1 MRTTIASKILG
12 AAIALITLMALA
24 SSLSFY
30 MADEVGFRIDR
41 LSTEYI
47 PAYGQLARANVISL
61 EQALALRRLLLAA
74 KVIPPN
80 QDEITAL
87 HGSFDAKGAEF
98 REVLGS
104 ARSHINAEIGSGN
117 AFADPIELA
126 RIDARIGAVLDD
138 DQRHYTDEVGRLLKT
153 IGVPTS
159 DAFANESPRV
169 EAIRDEINQ
178 HLEGISGD
186 LYRVVRDAAQVTRK
200 SQTRVVVIGAVLT
213 TLAAA
218 LGLVVSALISGGL
231 VRPLRRLLE
240 GTRAVESGR
249 LEVNVPV
256 RSHDEVGRL
265 TEAFNRM
272 TEQLRVK
279 ERIRETFGKYIDPRV
294 VEGLIDRPMLTQG
307 EGQRRMMTVL
317 FCDMKGFTAMSEG
330 MTPQGLVKVMN
341 RYLTTMSEPI
351 RDHRGV
357 IDKYVGD
364 AIMAY
369 WGPPFTD
376 DSEQAG
382 LACLAALDMLERL
395 EPLHREVMELLG
407 MRIGLPRIDMRIG
420 IATGDALVGNIG
432 SDFMMSYTVMGD
444 TVNFAS
450 RLESANKV
458 YDNRI
463 LIAGTTAAAAASYVE
478 TREIDRVV
486 VTGTTEPHQIFEVMS
501 RKSALTPAQAA
512 LRQRF
517 GEGLEAYRAMDWD
530 VAKAAFMDCLK
541 IVPADGP
548 SATFLSR
555 IDTLEVTPPPR
566 GWDGT
571 WVMAHK

>member
-1 MRTTIASKILG
+1 MRKTIASKILG
-12 AAIALITLMALA
+12 AAVALIALMALA

-47 PAYGQLARANVISL
+47 PAYGQLAHANVLSL

-74 KVIPPN
+74 RAPSPDAAEVKT
-80 QDEITAL
+80 QHDA
-87 HGSFDAKGAEF
+87 FDARGADVR
-98 REVLGS
+98 RELDA
-104 ARSHINAEIGSGN
+104 ARIHLNAEIDSGE
-117 AFADPIELA
+117 AFADPVALA
-126 RIDARIGAVLDD
+126 RIDSRIAAVMAD
-138 DQRHYTDEVGRLLKT
+138 DQRHYDAEVARLLKSMDAGDT
-153 IGVPTS
+153 DVASEGV
-159 DAFANESPRV
+159 RV
-169 EAIRDEINQ
+169 EALRDEINR
-178 HLEGISGD
+178 HLEEIRND
-186 LYRVVRDAAQVTRK
+186 LYSVVRDAAQSTRR
-200 SQTRVVVIGAVLT
+200 SQARVIVIGAVLT
-213 TLAAA
+213 ALAAA
-218 LGLVVSALISGGL
+218 LGLVFATLISGGL
-231 VRPLRRLLE
+231 VRPLRRLLD
-240 GTRAVESGR
+240 GTRAVEAGR

-256 RSHDEVGRL
+256 RSQDEVGRL

-294 VEGLIDRPMLTQG
+294 VEGLIDRPALTQG

-357 IDKYVGD
+357 IDKYIGD

-382 LACLAALDMLERL
+382 LACLAALDMLDRL
-395 EPLHREVMELLG
+395 DALHSEIGELLG
-407 MRIGLPRIDMRIG
+407 MRTGVPRIDMRIG

-450 RLESANKV
+450 RLESANKT
-458 YDNRI
+458 YHNRI
-463 LIAGTTAAAAASYVE
+463 LVSAATAAAAANYVE
-478 TREIDRVV
+478 TREIDRLVV
-486 VTGTTEPHQIFEVMS
+486 IGTTEPQQVFEVIG
-501 RKSALTPAQAA
+501 RKGLLTPLQTS
-512 LRQRF
+512 LRARYA
-517 GEGLEAYRAMDWD
+517 EGLASYRARDWGT
-530 VAKAAFMDCLK
+530 ARAAFADCLELM
-541 IVPADGP
+541 PGDGP
-548 SATFLSR
+548 SNIFVDRVEHFTAA
-555 IDTLEVTPPPR
+555 PP
-566 GWDGT
+566 GEDWDGT
-571 WVMAHK
+571 WVMDRK

>member
-12 AAIALITLMALA
+12 AAIALIALMALA

-41 LSTEYI
+41 LSSEYI
-47 PAYGQLARANVISL
+47 PAYGQLARANVLSL

-74 KVIPPN
+74 RASPPDAAEVKA
-80 QDEITAL
+80 QHDA
-87 HGSFDAKGAEF
+87 FDARGADVRTE
-98 REVLGS
+98 LSS
-104 ARSHINAEIGSGN
+104 ARVHLNAEIDSGK
-117 AFADPIELA
+117 AFADPVALA
-126 RIDARIGAVLDD
+126 RIDSRIAAVMAD
-138 DQRHYTDEVGRLLKT
+138 DQRHYDDEVARLLKSMEAD
-153 IGVPTS
+153 GADVS
-159 DAFANESPRV
+159 SEGKRV
-169 EAIRDEINQ
+169 EALRDEIDR
-178 HLEGISGD
+178 HLEEIRGD
-186 LYRVVRDAAQVTRK
+186 LYGVVRNAALSTRR
-200 SQTRVVVIGAVLT
+200 SQARVIVIGAVLT
-213 TLAAA
+213 ALAAA
-218 LGLVVSALISGGL
+218 LGLGAAAIISGGL

-240 GTRAVESGR
+240 GARAVEAGR

-256 RSHDEVGRL
+256 RSQDEVGRL

-294 VEGLIDRPMLTQG
+294 VEGLIDRPALTQG

-357 IDKYVGD
+357 IDKYIGD

-382 LACLAALDMLERL
+382 LACLAALDMLDRL
-395 EPLHREVMELLG
+395 ESLHGEVMELLG
-407 MRIGLPRIDMRIG
+407 MRTGLPRIDMRIG

-444 TVNFAS
+444 TVNLAS
-450 RLESANKV
+450 RLESANKT
-458 YDNRI
+458 YRNRI
-463 LIAGTTAAAAASYVE
+463 LVSAATAAAAASYVE
-478 TREIDRVV
+478 TRELDRLMVV
-486 VTGTTEPHQIFEVMS
+486 GTHEPQQVFEVMG
-501 RKSALTPAQAA
+501 RKSLLTEGQAR
-512 LRQRF
+512 LRDRF
-517 GEGLEAYRAMDWD
+517 GQGLAAYRAQDWAA
-530 VAKAAFMDCLK
+530 AKAAFADCLD
-541 IVPADGP
+541 IMPGDGP
-548 SATFLSR
+548 STIFLDR
-555 IDTLEVTPPPR
+555 IAHLEASPPGE

-571 WVMAHK
+571 WVMDRK

>member
-12 AAIALITLMALA
+12 AAVALIALMALA

-30 MADEVGFRIDR
+30 MSDEVGFRIDR

-47 PAYGQLARANVISL
+47 PAYGQLAHANVLSL

-74 KVIPPN
+74 RVASP
-80 QDEITAL
+80 DLAEIKAQ
-87 HGSFDAKGAEF
+87 HDAFDADGAAVRNEL
-98 REVLGS
+98 EA
-104 ARSHINAEIGSGN
+104 ARVHLNAEIDSGK
-117 AFADPIELA
+117 AFADPVALA
-126 RIDARIGAVLDD
+126 RIDARIVSVMAD
-138 DQRHYTDEVGRLLKT
+138 DQRYYDDEVARLLK
-153 IGVPTS
+153 S
-159 DAFANESPRV
+159 MDAGAPNVADEGKRV
-169 EAIRDEINQ
+169 EALRDEINH
-178 HLEGISGD
+178 HLEEIRGD
-186 LYRVVRDAAQVTRK
+186 LYSVVRDAARATRK
-200 SQTRVVVIGAVLT
+200 SQTRVIIIGAILT
-213 TLAAA
+213 ALAAI
-218 LGLVVSALISGGL
+218 LGLFVAGLISGGL

-240 GTRAVESGR
+240 GTRAVEAGR

-256 RSHDEVGRL
+256 GSRDEVGRL

-294 VEGLIDRPMLTQG
+294 VEGLIDRPALTQG

-341 RYLTTMSEPI
+341 RYFTSMSEPI

-357 IDKYVGD
+357 IDKYIGD

-382 LACLAALDMLERL
+382 LACIAALDMLDRL
-395 EPLHREVMELLG
+395 DALHQEVMELLG
-407 MRIGLPRIDMRIG
+407 MRTGLPRFDMRVG
-420 IATGDALVGNIG
+420 ISTGEALVGNIG

-458 YDNRI
+458 YRNRI
-463 LIAGTTAAAAASYVE
+463 LVSSATAAAAASYVE
-478 TREIDRVV
+478 TRELDRLVV
-486 VTGTTEPHQIFEVMS
+486 IGTHEPQQVFEVMG
-501 RKSALTPAQAA
+501 RKSLLTPAQEA
-512 LRQRF
+512 LRARF
-517 GEGLEAYRAMDWD
+517 GEGLAAYRARDWGA
-530 VAKAAFMDCLK
+530 AKTAFADCLD
-541 IVPADGP
+541 IMPGDGP
-548 SATFLSR
+548 STIFLDR
-555 IDTLEVTPPPR
+555 IGHFAAASPGED
-566 GWDGT
+566 WDGT
-571 WVMAHK
+571 WVMDRK

>member
-12 AAIALITLMALA
+12 AAVALIALMALA

-47 PAYGQLARANVISL
+47 PAYGQLAHANVLSL

-74 KVIPPN
+74 RATPPDAAEVKT
-80 QDEITAL
+80 QHDA
-87 HGSFDAKGAEF
+87 FDARGADVR
-98 REVLGS
+98 RELDA
-104 ARSHINAEIGSGN
+104 ARIHLNAEIDSGN
-117 AFADPIELA
+117 AFADPVALA
-126 RIDARIGAVLDD
+126 RIDSRISAVMAD
-138 DQRHYTDEVGRLLKT
+138 DQRHYDAEVARLLKSMEAGDADVASE
-153 IGVPTS
+153 GV
-159 DAFANESPRV
+159 RV
-169 EAIRDEINQ
+169 EALRDEINR
-178 HLEGISGD
+178 HLEEIRND
-186 LYRVVRDAAQVTRK
+186 LYSVVRDAAQSTRR
-200 SQTRVVVIGAVLT
+200 SQARVIVIGAVLT
-213 TLAAA
+213 ALAAA
-218 LGLVVSALISGGL
+218 LGLVFATLISGGL
-231 VRPLRRLLE
+231 VRPLRRLLD
-240 GTRAVESGR
+240 GTRAVEAGR

-256 RSHDEVGRL
+256 RSQDEVGRL

-272 TEQLRVK
+272 TEQLRIK

-294 VEGLIDRPMLTQG
+294 VEGLIDRPALTQG

-357 IDKYVGD
+357 IDKYIGD

-382 LACLAALDMLERL
+382 LACLAALDMLDRL
-395 EPLHREVMELLG
+395 EALHGEIGELLG
-407 MRIGLPRIDMRIG
+407 MRTGVPRIDMRVG

-450 RLESANKV
+450 RLESANKT
-458 YDNRI
+458 YHNRI
-463 LIAGTTAAAAASYVE
+463 LVSAATAAAAANYVE
-478 TREIDRVV
+478 TREIDRLVV
-486 VTGTTEPHQIFEVMS
+486 IGTTEPQQVFEVIG
-501 RKSALTPAQAA
+501 RKGLLTPPQTS
-512 LRQRF
+512 LRARYA
-517 GEGLEAYRAMDWD
+517 EGLASYRGRDWGM
-530 VAKAAFMDCLK
+530 AKAAFADCLELM
-541 IVPADGP
+541 PGDGP
-548 SATFLSR
+548 SSIFADRVEHFTAA
-555 IDTLEVTPPPR
+555 PP
-566 GWDGT
+566 GEDWDGT
-571 WVMAHK
+571 WVMDRK

>member
-12 AAIALITLMALA
+12 AAVALIALMALA

-47 PAYGQLARANVISL
+47 PAYGQLAHANVLSL

-74 KVIPPN
+74 RASPPDAAEVKA
-80 QDEITAL
+80 QHDA
-87 HGSFDAKGAEF
+87 FDAKGV
-98 REVLGS
+98 EVRKELDA
-104 ARSHINAEIGSGN
+104 ARTHLNAEIDSGK
-117 AFADPIELA
+117 AFADPVALA
-126 RIDARIGAVLDD
+126 RIDSRIAAVMAD
-138 DQRHYTDEVGRLLKT
+138 DQRHYDDEVAHLLK
-153 IGVPTS
+153 S
-159 DAFANESPRV
+159 MDANDVDVAAEGRRV
-169 EAIRDEINQ
+169 EALRDEINH
-178 HLEGISGD
+178 HLEEMRGD
-186 LYRVVRDAAQVTRK
+186 LYGIVRNAAVSTRRSQAQVI
-200 SQTRVVVIGAVLT
+200 VIGAVLT
-213 TLAAA
+213 ALAAA
-218 LGLVVSALISGGL
+218 LGLGAAAVISGGL

-240 GTRAVESGR
+240 GTRAVEAGR

-256 RSHDEVGRL
+256 RSQDEVGRL

-294 VEGLIDRPMLTQG
+294 VEGLIDRPALTQG

-341 RYLTTMSEPI
+341 RYLTAMSEPI

-357 IDKYVGD
+357 IDKYIGD

-382 LACLAALDMLERL
+382 LACLAALDMLDRL
-395 EPLHREVMELLG
+395 DALHGEVVELLG
-407 MRIGLPRIDMRIG
+407 TRTGLTRIDMRIG

-444 TVNFAS
+444 TVNLAS
-450 RLESANKV
+450 RLESANKT
-458 YDNRI
+458 YRNRI
-463 LIAGTTAAAAASYVE
+463 LVSAATAAAAAAYVE
-478 TREIDRVV
+478 TRELDRLVV
-486 VTGTTEPHQIFEVMS
+486 VGTHEPQQIFEVMG
-501 RKSALTPAQAA
+501 RKSLLTQAQET
-512 LRQRF
+512 LRARF
-517 GEGLEAYRAMDWD
+517 SEGLSAYRARDWG
-530 VAKAAFMDCLK
+530 KARSAFADCLE
-541 IVPADGP
+541 ITPGDGP
-548 SATFLSR
+548 SAMFLDR
-555 IDTLEVTPPPR
+555 IDHLEMTPPSED
-566 GWDGT
+566 WDGT
-571 WVMAHK
+571 WVMDRK